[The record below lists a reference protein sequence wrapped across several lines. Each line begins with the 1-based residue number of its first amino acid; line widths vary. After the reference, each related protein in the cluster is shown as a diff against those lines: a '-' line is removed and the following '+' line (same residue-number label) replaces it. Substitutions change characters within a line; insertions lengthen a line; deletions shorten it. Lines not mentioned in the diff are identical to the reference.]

1 MSQPRV
7 SIVVPIKNEED
18 NIVPLVEACRAG
30 LGGLYLQCELI
41 LVDDGSTDRSVA
53 RMQEVARQDP
63 VVRWIAFERNFG
75 QSAALDAGFKAAR
88 ADLIATMD
96 GDVQNDPADLPQM
109 LALIESGECD
119 CVFGIRQKRQDN
131 WLRKISSKIGN
142 GVRNWLTHESIKDVG
157 CALRLMRRAY
167 LSRVKM
173 YSGMHRFLP
182 TLVRLEGARIREIPV
197 RHHPRTRGKAKY
209 GVWNRMWVGLR
220 DVFAV
225 RWMRDRHIAYRIKS
239 QSE

>member
-1 MSQPRV
+1 MTV
-7 SIVVPIKNEED
+7 TYSIVAPVYNE
-18 NIVPLVEACRAG
+18 VES
-30 LGGLYLQCELI
+30 LPHLYGRIRKVMAATGEQWELI